1 MPSWKAI
8 DSSSKV
14 PHDVGSSTL
23 MKNVPPRLPSA
34 AGGK

>member
-14 PHDVGSSTL
+14 PHEDGSSTL
-23 MKNVPPRLPSA
+23 MKKVPPRLPSL

>member
-8 DSSSKV
+8 DSSSKI
-14 PHDVGSSTL
+14 PHDVGSETL
-23 MKNVPPRLPSA
+23 TKKVPPRLPSE

>member
-8 DSSSKV
+8 DWSSKV
-14 PHDVGSSTL
+14 PHEVGSATL
-23 MKNVPPRLPSA
+23 MKKVPPRLPSP